1 MVKFFIMEIKIAPMK
16 SGFCAI
22 LGRANVGKSTF
33 LNRVLAKK
41 LCAVSDKPQTTRHRI
56 LGILTDENSQ
66 IVFVDT
72 PGMIKP
78 SYELQRVMI
87 KTVFSSLV
95 GADIAMVMVE
105 PYTVEEELARKV
117 KEISVIVVINKID
130 LLKKRDSLYNL
141 IDKYKEMKNI
151 REVYPICALTGE
163 GINILLDEIKTLLPE
178 GEAFYPEDMLSD
190 RDERFFCSEIIRE
203 KLFKT
208 YGKEIPYTAAVV
220 IDEFIEREKGKT
232 YIKAIIYV
240 DKESIK
246 GIIIG
251 KDGKKLKKIGGLA
264 REEIEYFIEKP
275 VYLELWV
282 KVRKGWRKNINDI
295 REFGY
300 TN

>member
-1 MVKFFIMEIKIAPMK
+1 MK

-41 LCAVSDKPQTTRHRI
+41 LCAISDKPQTTRHRI

-72 PGMIKP
+72 PGVIKP
-78 SYELQRVMI
+78 YYELQKVMI
-87 KTVFSSLV
+87 KTAFSSLA
-95 GADIAMVMVE
+95 GADVVMVMVE
-105 PYTVEEELARKV
+105 PYIIEEELFHKI
-117 KEISVIVVINKID
+117 KDIPVIVAINKID
-130 LLKKRDSLYNL
+130 LLKKRDSLYSL
-141 IDKYKEMKNI
+141 ISRYEEIPDITKI
-151 REVYPICALTGE
+151 CPISALTGE
-163 GINILLDEIKTLLPE
+163 GINTLLDEIRNLLPE
-178 GEAFYPEDMLSD
+178 GEPFYPEDVLSD

-208 YGKEIPYTAAVV
+208 CGKEIPYTAAVV

-240 DKESIK
+240 DKESAK

-251 KDGKKLKKIGGLA
+251 KSGEKLKKIGSLA
-264 REEIEYFIEKP
+264 RAEIEYFIAKP
-275 VYLELWV
+275 VYLDLWV

-300 TN
+300 TS